1 MFATQKQYASFN
13 KELLENAK
21 RALESLGKTF
31 QIDQS
36 SSTMHEAIRKKKCDV
51 AIVVSK
57 KAIRDYE
64 TDDGHP
70 ERIAFFFAFDTSFY
84 VVVNNRILDLDVI
97 LRSYTERGSLD
108 YSRMDKTCVVCYDG
122 PKKKPYS
129 FIFCSDC
136 RSPLCVKCMK
146 KMGYEEIIKCPI
158 CRKWSLSG
166 KIFGTPFDH
175 PKLGCL
181 GGHLETSANRGIGA
195 LVDVVK
201 QLDGNVSLVPKIGD
215 ALLLS
220 ESIES
225 CRLTGA
231 VGRMLPGSFN
241 ACGVRKKLEKFV
253 NVQNGFLRIYLLRN
267 TFEIRDRPVREI
279 SAFQVVGFGTE
290 IDIVQ
295 LGIGA
300 WVNPFDDIDDDYDY
314 SMKKVEYIK
323 PVRLPLPVVVHD
335 LMTKINAENAI
346 LKTYFVCRA
355 VDDLIEKG
363 TIGSWDCDELG
374 NNTTMSDERIEV
386 FFSSLF
392 RSAKI
397 SGTKIWLFCVFE
409 GKFQSA
415 TDPPIG
421 FEMDEHSS
429 MKMSDSMCIRNLR
442 KTVSIH

>member
-1 MFATQKQYASFN
+1 MFATQKQYESFN

-31 QIDQS
+31 QIDRS
-36 SSTMHEAIRKKKCDV
+36 SSTLHEAIRNKKCDV
-51 AIVVSK
+51 AIVLSK
-57 KAIRDYE
+57 KAIREYE

-70 ERIAFFFAFDTSFY
+70 ERIAFVFAFDTSFY
-84 VVVNNRILDLDVI
+84 VVVNNRNLDLHVI
-97 LRSYTERGSLD
+97 LRSYTERGGLD

-122 PKKKPYS
+122 PKKKTYS
-129 FIFCSDC
+129 FMTCSDC

-146 KMGYEEIIKCPI
+146 KMGFDEIIQCPV

-166 KIFGTPFDH
+166 MTFGTPFDH
-175 PKLGCL
+175 PQLGCL
-181 GGHLETSANRGIGA
+181 GGYLETSAGDHGIGA

-201 QLDGNVSLVPKIGD
+201 QLDGNVTLVPKIGD
-215 ALLLS
+215 AFLLS

-231 VGRMLPGSFN
+231 AGRMLPGSFN
-241 ACGVRKKLEKFV
+241 ACGVRKKLQKFI
-253 NVQNGFLRIYLLRN
+253 NVKNGFLRVYLLRN
-267 TFEIRDRPVREI
+267 TFEIRDRPVIEI

-300 WVNPFDDIDDDYDY
+300 WVNPFDDINHDY
-314 SMKKVEYIK
+314 SMRKVEYIK
-323 PVRLPLPVVVHD
+323 PVKLPLPVVVRD
-335 LMTKINAENAI
+335 IMTKINSDNAI
-346 LKTYFVCRA
+346 LKTYFACCA
-355 VDDLIEKG
+355 IDDLNKKG
-363 TIGSWDCDELG
+363 TVGSWDCDKSG

-397 SGTKIWLFCVFE
+397 SETKIWLFCVFE
-409 GKFQSA
+409 GVSQNA
-415 TDPPIG
+415 INPPIG
-421 FEMDEHSS
+421 FEMDEQSS
-429 MKMSDSMCIRNLR
+429 MKMSDSMCIQNLR
-442 KTVSIH
+442 KTISV